1 MQNNNQNISDHCS
14 AFFILWKKVMNMT
27 IDEILIYLKEA
38 ASEKFRKNIIK
49 LGIPAE
55 QTLGVSTAELRK
67 FARKIPK
74 EKIS

>member
-55 QTLGVSTAELRK
+55 QT
-67 FARKIPK
+67 
-74 EKIS
+74 